1 MKFEIGS
8 FSLGFKCDVL
18 CLKDIGLLRL
28 NPHLCLKVPV
38 QFLTRLTMF
47 IEIVNIN
54 LFCLLNLSKCI
65 FFFLYHMCRMMN
77 MRVLR
82 TAFHLSLKEKM
93 VKVKMEKRQ
102 KPVMMMIMMTLR
114 NTTWIIMM
122 KKVQNYVS
130 CMTGMEKKLYWKK
143 DVMISIFWSWTQSNL
158 KSAWTVCLYY
168 HCTRWLS
175 GNDCTT

>member
-1 MKFEIGS
+1 
-8 FSLGFKCDVL
+8 
-18 CLKDIGLLRL
+18 
-28 NPHLCLKVPV
+28 
-38 QFLTRLTMF
+38 
-47 IEIVNIN
+47 
-54 LFCLLNLSKCI
+54 
-65 FFFLYHMCRMMN
+65 MCRMMN

-143 DVMISIFWSWTQSNL
+143 DVMISIFWS
-158 KSAWTVCLYY
+158 
-168 HCTRWLS
+168 
-175 GNDCTT
+175 